1 VPCRLRILRRRIL
14 TDDEI
19 GQNGKQGE
27 NKSLAEANAAQM
39 AEAGS
44 QPSS

>member
-1 VPCRLRILRRRIL
+1 MMIW
-14 TDDEI
+14 

-27 NKSLAEANAAQM
+27 NKSVADANAASM

-44 QPSS
+44 QSS

>member
-1 VPCRLRILRRRIL
+1 MVEKGSGKAFADIYG
-14 TDDEI
+14 

-27 NKSLAEANAAQM
+27 NKSVAEANAASM

-44 QPSS
+44 QSSS